1 MMWTRV
7 AAGADVKLEND
18 AGDEDALANK
28 GLIKA
33 IKRAQRSWTERSDTR
48 AEQSCA
54 CKASTSSLVSV
65 RSMAR

>member
-7 AAGADVKLEND
+7 AVGADVKLEND
-18 AGDEDALANK
+18 AGDEDALADK
-28 GLIKA
+28 GLIQ
-33 IKRAQRSWTERSDTR
+33 RAQRSWTERSDTR